1 MAEIN
6 RSILE
11 INKLKEKLDGRSLFA
26 KLVNNVGEAVNFDN
40 GCRLFVHYLCQPT
53 LFYPSTLQ
61 VNSFDENYNIISS
74 KQTRDVINNFELTV
88 KTGKMIDNKID
99 YFNRLQ
105 ILTGDNEVIFEKSFE
120 PESVKE
126 GKSITLTYII

>member
-1 MAEIN
+1 MVEIN
-6 RSILE
+6 RKIIE

-26 KLVNNVGEAVNFDN
+26 KLVNDVGEAVNFDN
-40 GCRLFVHYLCQPT
+40 GCRLIVHYLCQPT

-61 VNSFDENYNIISS
+61 VNSFDEKYNIISS
-74 KQTRDVINNFELTV
+74 KQTRDVINNYELIV
-88 KTGKMIDNKID
+88 KTGKMTDNKID

-105 ILTGDNEVIFEKSFE
+105 ILTEDNEVIFEKSFE
-120 PESVKE
+120 LESVKE